1 MITLFTAMIMST
13 TLLAGADHHG
23 QSQHGDMQDMQH
35 GDMQHEGMSEDG
47 MMDHGEHGMMSTTW
61 ADVRMAD
68 AEHRTTMMRHG
79 PLDELGMPGMVM
91 EFQVADDVDFDLF
104 QPGASL
110 TVTVTNGEDGL
121 VVVAAEPG
129 EEG

>member
-35 GDMQHEGMSEDG
+35 EGMSED
-47 MMDHGEHGMMSTTW
+47 GMMSTTW

-68 AEHRTTMMRHG
+68 AENRTTMMRHG

-91 EFQVADDVDFDLF
+91 EFHVADDVDFDLF

-110 TVTVTNGEDGL
+110 TVTVTNSEDGL

-129 EEG
+129 ADD